1 MAGMEDMLK
10 RENVQIVEK
19 VSDWEESVHV
29 AVQPLVD
36 QGFVKTDYID
46 GIISNAK
53 EFGPY
58 FVICPDLALLH
69 ARPEQGV
76 IKQQLAVTVLREPV
90 RFKEEGPDVRLLV
103 TLAAEDADSHIE
115 VMRSLAVMFSD
126 PANITKIAEAKDADE
141 VYALFCAP
149 TEE

>member
-10 RENVQIVEK
+10 RQNVQIVEK
-19 VSDWEESVHV
+19 VNDWEESVHV

-36 QGFVKTDYID
+36 QGYVKSDYID

-53 EFGPY
+53 EFGPS

-76 IKQQLAVTVLREPV
+76 IKRQPV

-103 TLAAEDADSHIE
+103 TLAAEDADSHID
-115 VMRSLAVMFSD
+115 VMRKLAVMFSD

>member
-1 MAGMEDMLK
+1 MNGMSSMLK

-36 QGFVKTDYID
+36 QGYVTSDYID

-76 IKQQLAVTVLREPV
+76 LKRQLAVTVLREPV

-103 TLAAEDADSHIE
+103 TLAATDADGHIE
-115 VMRSLAVMFSD
+115 VMRQLATMFGD
-126 PANITKIAEAKDADE
+126 PDNIAKICELSCADE
-141 VYALFCAP
+141 VYHAFVDFEL
-149 TEE
+149 

>member
-1 MAGMEDMLK
+1 MCSCLQEGVCPWPVWRTCSSARTSRSSRRSPTG
-10 RENVQIVEK
+10 R
-19 VSDWEESVHV
+19 SPSTSRFSRSSTR
-29 AVQPLVD
+29 A
-36 QGFVKTDYID
+36 TSDYID

-76 IKQQLAVTVLREPV
+76 IKRQLAVTVLREPV

-103 TLAAEDADSHIE
+103 TLAAEDADSHID
-115 VMRSLAVMFSD
+115 VMRKLAVMFSD
-126 PANITKIAEAKDADE
+126 PADITKIAKAMWRSRRA
-141 VYALFCAP
+141 
-149 TEE
+149 

>member
-1 MAGMEDMLK
+1 MFLFILCNSSLHTGRNEEILLFQSQFLSCIVVIV
-10 RENVQIVEK
+10 RVQDL
-19 VSDWEESVHV
+19 S
-29 AVQPLVD
+29 
-36 QGFVKTDYID
+36 
-46 GIISNAK
+46 ISNAK

-76 IKQQLAVTVLREPV
+76 IKRQLAVTVLREPV

-103 TLAAEDADSHIE
+103 TLAAEDADSHID
-115 VMRSLAVMFSD
+115 VMRKLAVMFSD

-141 VYALFCAP
+141 VYAEFCAP